1 MLARC
6 HIASSDTL
14 KIQREHYESVTFL
27 FTDIIT
33 DIITDIVSRYLDA
46 SANGL
51 DDCDPLTGDF
61 CGQPRT

>member
-1 MLARC
+1 M
-6 HIASSDTL
+6 
-14 KIQREHYESVTFL
+14 ESVAFL

-33 DIITDIVSRYLDA
+33 NTMSRYLDA

-51 DDCDPLTGDF
+51 DDCDPPTGDF

>member
-33 DIITDIVSRYLDA
+33 NIMSSHLDA

>member
-1 MLARC
+1 MLAGC

-14 KIQREHYESVTFL
+14 KIQRQHYESVTFL
-27 FTDIIT
+27 FT